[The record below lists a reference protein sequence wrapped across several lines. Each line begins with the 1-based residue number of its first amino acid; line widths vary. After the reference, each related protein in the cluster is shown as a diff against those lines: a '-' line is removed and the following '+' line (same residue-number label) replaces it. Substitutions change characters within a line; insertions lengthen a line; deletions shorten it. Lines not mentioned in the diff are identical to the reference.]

1 MKLWAFGAEVPAQE
15 NRIGKKKQVDT
26 ALRSF
31 YRLPWLRGYYHLQ
44 FVVDVD
50 KLLVELQLEAARDL
64 SKSILS
70 QYVEIKFKDT
80 TMIPGSRRKL
90 NC

>member
-1 MKLWAFGAEVPAQE
+1 MSWSMPKRNDNCRQQSRRGRLAFVWLPGFCKVKLWAFGAEVPAQE

-44 FVVDVD
+44 FAVDID
-50 KLLVELQLEAARDL
+50 KLLVEL
-64 SKSILS
+64 
-70 QYVEIKFKDT
+70 
-80 TMIPGSRRKL
+80 
-90 NC
+90 